1 MKLISALIFTTFLA
15 LTSTVS
21 AFEVPALTGPVMDQ
35 AGLLQPRSLQGLS
48 QDIYRFKEQ
57 TGMQIQVLIVKTL
70 NDEPI
75 ENVTIQIFDKW
86 KLGDAKKDNGILFL
100 VAAADK
106 KMRIEV
112 GQGLEGAVPD
122 VIAKRIIVEV
132 VRPFFQRGQFDVGI
146 QAGVASIQHY
156 ILTGE
161 EVSIQANQKAPR
173 KGIPIQYLLFGFGGI
188 FLVLFLFSPA
198 LALQLLFAV
207 LSGGRGG
214 GSGGYGGGGGGWSG
228 GGGSSSGGGSSGDW

>member
-1 MKLISALIFTTFLA
+1 MKLVSAFFLTAFLA
-15 LTSTVS
+15 LTSSVS

-35 AGLLQPRSLQGLS
+35 AGLLQANTLQSLS
-48 QDIYRFKEQ
+48 EDIYQFKLK
-57 TGMQIQVLIVKTL
+57 TGVQIQVLTVKTL

-86 KLGDAKKDNGILFL
+86 KLGDEKKDTGILFL

-112 GQGLEGAVPD
+112 GQGLEGSIPD

-146 QAGVASIQHY
+146 QAGVASIEHY
-156 ILTGE
+156 IQTGDE
-161 EVSIQANQKAPR
+161 TFLDRNQSESR
-173 KGIPIQYLLFGFGGI
+173 KSKIPIHYLLFGFIGI
-188 FLVLFLFSPA
+188 FIILFIFSPT

-214 GSGGYGGGGGGWSG
+214 GA
-228 GGGSSSGGGSSGDW
+228 SGDW

>member
-1 MKLISALIFTTFLA
+1 MKLLSVFFFTVFLA

-21 AFEVPALTGPVMDQ
+21 AFEVPTLTGPVMDQ
-35 AGLLQPRSLQGLS
+35 AGLLQARTQQSLED
-48 QDIYRFKEQ
+48 DIYQFKEK
-57 TGMQIQVLIVKTL
+57 TGAQIQVLIVKTL

-86 KLGDAKKDNGILFL
+86 KLGDEKKDTGILFL

-112 GQGLEGAVPD
+112 GQGLEGSVPD

-146 QAGVASIQHY
+146 QAGVASIEHY
-156 ILTGE
+156 ITTGDA
-161 EVSIQANQKAPR
+161 SFLDNNQNAPK
-173 KGIPIQYLLFGFGGI
+173 KGKIPVQYLLFGFVGI
-188 FLVLFLFSPA
+188 FIILFMFSPA
-198 LALQLLFAV
+198 LALQLLFAL

-214 GSGGYGGGGGGWSG
+214 GGGGRGGWSG
-228 GGGSSSGGGSSGDW
+228 GGGSSSGGGASGDW